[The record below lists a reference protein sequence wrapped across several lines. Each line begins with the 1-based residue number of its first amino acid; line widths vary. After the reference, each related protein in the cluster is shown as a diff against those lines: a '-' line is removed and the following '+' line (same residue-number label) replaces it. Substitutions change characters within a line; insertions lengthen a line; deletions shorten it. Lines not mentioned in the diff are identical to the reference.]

1 MVWVSIA
8 APETEHADCLCS
20 RQMVLSSPR
29 RIRSSVHCPVAMS
42 SSELKSYGHY
52 SAIGIRLALVTS
64 SCLVASSSSVLSR
77 TYGHHSVVGIC
88 LMSLFTYLAI
98 LSRFLVRLAVGKY
111 FGWSS
116 ETAMPSRFLRVG
128 FV

>member
-1 MVWVSIA
+1 MQTASTPDNWNVSHR
-8 APETEHADCLCS
+8 P
-20 RQMVLSSPR
+20 VVYR
-29 RIRSSVHCPVAMS
+29 RIPSSVHCPVAMS

-52 SAIGIRLALVTS
+52 SAIGIHLALVTS

-98 LSRFLVRLAVGKY
+98 LSRFLVRLAVGKHC
-111 FGWSS
+111 GWNS
-116 ETAMPSRFLRVG
+116 ETATPSRFLRVG

>member
-1 MVWVSIA
+1 MSIA

-29 RIRSSVHCPVAMS
+29 RIRSSVHCP
-42 SSELKSYGHY
+42 
-52 SAIGIRLALVTS
+52 
-64 SCLVASSSSVLSR
+64 VASSSSVLSR

-98 LSRFLVRLAVGKY
+98 LSRFLVRLAVGKHC
-111 FGWSS
+111 GWNS
-116 ETAMPSRFLRVG
+116 ETATPSRFLWVG

>member
-1 MVWVSIA
+1 MSIT
-8 APETEHADCLCS
+8 APETERADCLYS
-20 RQMVLSSPR
+20 RQLECLSSPR

-98 LSRFLVRLAVGKY
+98 LSRFLVRVAVGKHC
-111 FGWSS
+111 GWSS